1 MLFLYIPV
9 AGSSSDLPWS
19 LLHMNESVTV
29 YDSYVFD
36 PLNPC
41 KEAFEA
47 LAQYLA
53 AHNFDCLISYLF
65 VPEISDLCETYHCKY
80 IGWIY
85 DSPLVSLFHRA
96 SLNPCNYLFIFDHSE
111 YEYFSARSIPH
122 LYYLPMAANTLRTGL
137 IDISTEDEQR
147 YTCDIS
153 FVGGLYET
161 NTYNS
166 IIGALPED
174 IKNEFKLYLL
184 QNICNWSKVRPWPR
198 VSEKT
203 CTYMQQ
209 AFDTGK
215 WNRMDM
221 DPDLFLGI
229 ALLSRKLAEIDRI
242 TVLNT
247 LADSFSVHLYTSSDS
262 SFLQNVHVH
271 PAVSYDTDMNKIFYL
286 SKINLNITLPSIE
299 TGIPQRI
306 FDIMGCGGFVLTNYQ
321 KDLEKHFTI
330 GTDLEVFRNLDELK
344 EKTSYYLTHEKERI
358 KIAMNGYQK
367 VREHFSYQHQLSQIL
382 NIIKEDMQ

>member
-9 AGSSSDLPWS
+9 AGSSLDLPWT
-19 LLHMNESVTV
+19 LLHMKESVTI

-36 PLNPC
+36 PLNPL
-41 KEAFEA
+41 KETFEE
-47 LAQYLA
+47 LEQYLNT
-53 AHNFDCLISYLF
+53 HKFDCLISYLF
-65 VPEISDLCETYHCKY
+65 VPEISDLCETYNCKY
-80 IGWIY
+80 VGWVY
-85 DSPLVSLFHRA
+85 DSPLISLFHRA
-96 SLNPCNYLFIFDHSE
+96 VYNPCNYLFIFDYSE
-111 YEYFSARSIPH
+111 YEYFLSRGVPH
-122 LYYLPMAANTLRTGL
+122 LYYLPMGTNTLRTGF
-137 IDISTEDEQR
+137 IDINAKDEQL
-147 YTCDIS
+147 YSCDIS
-153 FVGGLYET
+153 FVGNLYKT
-161 NTYNS
+161 NYDS
-166 IIGALPED
+166 IIRILPED
-174 IKNEFKLYLL
+174 IRNEFKLYLL
-184 QNICNWSKVRPWPR
+184 QNICKWSAIRPWPHI
-198 VSEKT
+198 SERAS
-203 CTYMQQ
+203 TYMQQ
-209 AFDTGK
+209 NFNTDD

-221 DPDLFLGI
+221 APNLFLGI
-229 ALLSRKLAEIDRI
+229 ALLSRKLAEVERI

-247 LADSFSVHLYTSSDS
+247 LANSFSVHLYTKSET

-271 PAVSYDTDMNKIFYL
+271 PSVSYETDMNKVFYL

-321 KDLEKHFTI
+321 KDLEKHFII

-344 EKTSYYLTHEKERI
+344 EKASYYLTHEKERI